1 MTQLTYPNLP
11 LPLADLHLPPEPGIW
26 PLAWGWW
33 LVIISNVLIL
43 SISIYSIWRYR
54 RRHLAQKQALQR
66 LDDCK
71 SIGQLNA
78 LLKQAA
84 LSYFP
89 REQVASLTGVQWL
102 KFLDSFLKR
111 PLFVPQQE
119 LWLTGSFSR
128 ATVSAKQLR
137 LSKKIAK
144 KWLLKALPPKQTSL
158 QERALAHTQSL
169 KQKLPPT
176 LRFTTL
182 TKSKEARDV

>member
-33 LVIISNVLIL
+33 LVIISNVLII

-54 RRHLAQKQALQR
+54 QRHRAQKQALQK
-66 LDDCK
+66 LDECK
-71 SIGQLNA
+71 SIGQINA

-89 REQVASLTGVQWL
+89 RTQVASLTGMQWL
-102 KFLDSFLKR
+102 RFLDSFLKR
-111 PLFVPQQE
+111 PLFSAQQE

-128 ATVSAKQLR
+128 AAVNTKQLR
-137 LSKKIAK
+137 LGKKIAK
-144 KWLLKALPPKQTSL
+144 KWLLKALPPKPTSL
-158 QERALAHTQSL
+158 QERARAQTQAF
-169 KQKLPPT
+169 KKKLPPT

-182 TKSKEARDV
+182 SESKEARDV

>member
-1 MTQLTYPNLP
+1 MTQLTHPNLP

-33 LVIISNVLIL
+33 LIIISNVLIL

-54 RRHLAQKQALQR
+54 KRHCAQKQALQK
-66 LDDCK
+66 LGDCK
-71 SIGQLNA
+71 TIGQINA

-89 REQVASLTGVQWL
+89 RTQVASLTGMQWL
-102 KFLDSFLKR
+102 RFLDSFLKR
-111 PLFVPQQE
+111 PLFTKQQD

-128 ATVSAKQLR
+128 TAVSTKQLR
-137 LSKKIAK
+137 VSKKIAK

-158 QERALAHTQSL
+158 QERARVHTESF
-169 KQKLPPT
+169 KKKLPPT
-176 LRFTTL
+176 LRFTSFAD
-182 TKSKEARDV
+182 SKEARDV